1 VTVRVE
7 IFWPLAKAGEKKLSK
22 KKKDSSGHLFKK
34 ENKFG
39 LIWAAKCP
47 VKKSFEANFMSACS
61 EGSFLK
67 GVCPGANF
75 TPTLQFAPRYAQDTN
90 LLTRRQQS

>member
-7 IFWPLAKAGEKKLSK
+7 IFWPLAKAGEKSYQRRK
-22 KKKDSSGHLFKK
+22 KILSGHLFKK

-61 EGSFLK
+61 EGSF
-67 GVCPGANF
+67 
-75 TPTLQFAPRYAQDTN
+75 
-90 LLTRRQQS
+90 